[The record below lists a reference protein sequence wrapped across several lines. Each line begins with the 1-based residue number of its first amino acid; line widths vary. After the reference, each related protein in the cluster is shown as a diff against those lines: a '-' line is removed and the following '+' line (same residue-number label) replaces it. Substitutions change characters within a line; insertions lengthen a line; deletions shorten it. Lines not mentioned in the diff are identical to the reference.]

1 MTLTTPVL
9 DVLLRL
15 GLALLLGGV
24 VGFERER
31 DSQPAG
37 LRTHMI
43 LVLGACLAAIIS
55 EEMGARFGSDPPT
68 RLAAQVI
75 SGIGFL
81 GAGAILR
88 FGFNIKGLT
97 TATTLWTM
105 AIVGLAVGFGYY
117 LLAALTTVFMIIIL
131 TIMNVI
137 EKKFVRINL
146 IRNIVV
152 DVDYQDG
159 IIRTVRK
166 AISNIAE
173 KVVSFSVRKSVRS
186 SRLRLTI
193 VAQFRRSESVEDLV
207 ELLSKI
213 EGLRS
218 IKIDQ

>member
-9 DVLLRL
+9 DILLRL
-15 GLALLLGGV
+15 GLALILGGV

-55 EEMGARFGSDPPT
+55 EEMGARFGSDPT

-81 GAGAILR
+81 GTGAILR

-117 LLAALTTVFMIIIL
+117 LLGALTTVFMIIIL

>member
-9 DVLLRL
+9 DILLRL
-15 GLALLLGGV
+15 GLALILGGV

-55 EEMGARFGSDPPT
+55 EEMGARFGSDPT
-68 RLAAQVI
+68 RLTAQVI

-117 LLAALTTVFMIIIL
+117 LLGALTTVFMIIIL

>member
-1 MTLTTPVL
+1 MIGETHITDILI
-9 DVLLRL
+9 RL
-15 GLALLLGGV
+15 SLAVLLGGV

-55 EEMGARFGSDPPT
+55 VEMGATFGSDPT
-68 RLAAQVI
+68 RVAAQVV

-88 FGFNIKGLT
+88 YGFNIKGLT

-105 AIVGLAVGFGYY
+105 AIVGLSVGFGYY
-117 LLAALTTVFMIIIL
+117 VVGVITTVFMLIIL
-131 TIMNVI
+131 TLINVV
-137 EKKFVRINL
+137 EKKFVRVNL

-152 DVDYQDG
+152 DVDYEDG
-159 IIRTVRK
+159 VIRNVRK
-166 AISNIAE
+166 TMTDIAE
-173 KVVSFSVRKSVRS
+173 KLISFSVRKSTRS
-186 SRLRLTI
+186 LRLRITI
-193 VAQFRRSESVEDLV
+193 VAQFRKTESVEDLV
-207 ELLSKI
+207 EKISKI

-218 IKIDQ
+218 IKIEQ

>member
-1 MTLTTPVL
+1 MIGQLAIQDIL
-9 DVLLRL
+9 IRL
-15 GLALLLGGV
+15 ALALLLGGV

-55 EEMGARFGSDPPT
+55 EEMGATFGSDPT
-68 RLAAQVI
+68 RLAAQVV

-105 AIVGLAVGFGYY
+105 AIVGLALGFGYY
-117 LLAALTTVFMIIIL
+117 VIAVITTAFMLIIL
-131 TIMNVI
+131 TVMNII
-137 EKKFVRINL
+137 EKKFVRTNL
-146 IRNIVV
+146 IRNVVV
-152 DVDYQDG
+152 DVDYEDG
-159 IIRTVRK
+159 VIRTVRK
-166 AISNIAE
+166 TMTEIAE
-173 KVVSFSVRKSVRS
+173 KLISFSVRKSART
-186 SRLRLTI
+186 SRLRITI
-193 VAQFRRSESVEDLV
+193 VAQFNKSESIEDLV
-207 ELLSKI
+207 EKISKI
-213 EGLRS
+213 EGLRN

>member
-1 MTLTTPVL
+1 MIGQTPITDIL
-9 DVLLRL
+9 IRL
-15 GLALLLGGV
+15 AIALLLGGV

-55 EEMGARFGSDPPT
+55 EEMGAQFGSDPT

-105 AIVGLAVGFGYY
+105 AIVGLALGFGYY
-117 LLAALTTVFMIIIL
+117 LIAVITTAFMLIIL
-131 TIMNVI
+131 TLMNVI
-137 EKKFVRINL
+137 EKKFVRTNL
-146 IRNIVV
+146 IRNVVV
-152 DVDYQDG
+152 DVDYEDG
-159 IIRTVRK
+159 VIRAVRK
-166 AISNIAE
+166 TMSEIAE
-173 KVVSFSVRKSVRS
+173 KLISFSVRKSART
-186 SRLRLTI
+186 SRLRITI
-193 VAQFRRSESVEDLV
+193 VAQFNKSESIEDLV
-207 ELLSKI
+207 EKISKI
-213 EGLRS
+213 EGLRN

>member
-9 DVLLRL
+9 DILLRL
-15 GLALLLGGV
+15 GLALILGGV

-55 EEMGARFGSDPPT
+55 EEMGARFGSDPT

-137 EKKFVRINL
+137 EKKFVRIHL

>member
-1 MTLTTPVL
+1 MLVGQTPIYDIL
-9 DVLLRL
+9 IRL
-15 GLALLLGGV
+15 ALALLFGAV
-24 VGFERER
+24 IGFERER

-55 EEMGARFGSDPPT
+55 EEMGARFGSDPT

>member
-1 MTLTTPVL
+1 MIGQLAIQDIL
-9 DVLLRL
+9 IRL
-15 GLALLLGGV
+15 ALALLLGGA

-55 EEMGARFGSDPPT
+55 EEMGAAFGSDPT
-68 RLAAQVI
+68 RLAAQVV

-105 AIVGLAVGFGYY
+105 AIVGLALGFGYY
-117 LLAALTTVFMIIIL
+117 LLAVITTVFMLIIL
-131 TIMNVI
+131 TLVNVI
-137 EKKFVRINL
+137 ENKFVRTHL
-146 IRNIVV
+146 IRNLVI
-152 DVDYQDG
+152 DVDFEEG
-159 IIRTVRK
+159 VIRTVRK
-166 AISNIAE
+166 TMSEIAE
-173 KVVSFSVRKSVRS
+173 KVISFSVRKSART
-186 SRLRLTI
+186 SRLRITI
-193 VAQFRRSESVEDLV
+193 VAQFNKSERIEDLV
-207 ELLSKI
+207 ETISKI
-213 EGLRS
+213 EGLRN

>member
-9 DVLLRL
+9 DILLRL
-15 GLALLLGGV
+15 GLALILGGV

-55 EEMGARFGSDPPT
+55 EEMGARFGSDPT

-105 AIVGLAVGFGYY
+105 AIVGLTVGFGYY
-117 LLAALTTVFMIIIL
+117 LLGALTTVFMIIIL

>member
-9 DVLLRL
+9 DILLRL
-15 GLALLLGGV
+15 GLALILGGV

-55 EEMGARFGSDPPT
+55 EEMGARFGSDPT

-117 LLAALTTVFMIIIL
+117 LLGALTTVFMIIIL

>member
-1 MTLTTPVL
+1 M
-9 DVLLRL
+9 
-15 GLALLLGGV
+15 
-24 VGFERER
+24 
-31 DSQPAG
+31 
-37 LRTHMI
+37 
-43 LVLGACLAAIIS
+43 AAIIS
-55 EEMGARFGSDPPT
+55 EEMGARFGSDPT

-117 LLAALTTVFMIIIL
+117 LLGALTTVFMIIIL

>member
-1 MTLTTPVL
+1 MTLNTPVL
-9 DVLLRL
+9 DILLRL
-15 GLALLLGGV
+15 GLALILGGV

-55 EEMGARFGSDPPT
+55 EEMGARFGSDPT

-117 LLAALTTVFMIIIL
+117 LLGALTTVFMIIIL

-166 AISNIAE
+166 AISNIAV

>member
-9 DVLLRL
+9 DILLRL
-15 GLALLLGGV
+15 GLALILGGV

-55 EEMGARFGSDPPT
+55 EEMGARFGSDPT

-81 GAGAILR
+81 GVGAILR

-117 LLAALTTVFMIIIL
+117 LLGALTTVFMIIIL

>member
-1 MTLTTPVL
+1 MTLQTPVHIL
-9 DVLLRL
+9 LLRL
-15 GLALLLGGV
+15 TLATFLGSV

-55 EEMGARFGSDPPT
+55 EEMGARFGSDPT

>member
-1 MTLTTPVL
+1 MIGQLAIQDIL
-9 DVLLRL
+9 IRL
-15 GLALLLGGV
+15 ALALLLGGI

-55 EEMGARFGSDPPT
+55 EEMGASFGSDPT
-68 RLAAQVI
+68 RLAAQVV

-105 AIVGLAVGFGYY
+105 AIVGLALGFGYY
-117 LLAALTTVFMIIIL
+117 VLAVITTGFMLIVL
-131 TIMNVI
+131 TIMNIV
-137 EKKFVRINL
+137 EKKFVRTNL
-146 IRNIVV
+146 IRNVVV
-152 DVDYQDG
+152 DVDYEDG
-159 IIRTVRK
+159 VIRTVRK
-166 AISNIAE
+166 TMTEIAE
-173 KVVSFSVRKSVRS
+173 KLISFSVRKSART
-186 SRLRLTI
+186 SRLRITI
-193 VAQFRRSESVEDLV
+193 VAQFNKSESIEDLV
-207 ELLSKI
+207 EKISKI
-213 EGLRS
+213 EGLRN

>member
-9 DVLLRL
+9 DILLRL
-15 GLALLLGGV
+15 GLALILGGV

-55 EEMGARFGSDPPT
+55 EEMGARFGSDPT

-117 LLAALTTVFMIIIL
+117 LLGALTTVFMIIIL
-131 TIMNVI
+131 TIMSVI

>member
-1 MTLTTPVL
+1 M
-9 DVLLRL
+9 LLGQKPIYEILIRL
-15 GLALLLGGV
+15 SLALIFGAV

-43 LVLGACLAAIIS
+43 LVLGSCLAAIIS
-55 EEMGARFGSDPPT
+55 EEMGALFGSDPT

-88 FGFNIKGLT
+88 LGFNIKGLT

-117 LLAALTTVFMIIIL
+117 VLGAVTTVFMLIIL
-131 TIMNVI
+131 TVVNVI
-137 EKKFVRINL
+137 EKKFVRINM

-152 DVDYQDG
+152 DVDNYDG
-159 IIRTVRK
+159 VIRTVRK
-166 AISNIAE
+166 TISNIAE
-173 KVVSFSVRKSVRS
+173 KVNSFSVRKSVRS
-186 SRLRLTI
+186 SRLRITI
-193 VAQFRRSESVEDLV
+193 VAQFRKTESIEDLV
-207 ELLSKI
+207 EVVSKI
-213 EGLRS
+213 EGLRNL
-218 IKIDQ
+218 KIDQ

>member
-55 EEMGARFGSDPPT
+55 EEMGARFGSDPT

-117 LLAALTTVFMIIIL
+117 LLGALTTVFMIIIL

>member
-1 MTLTTPVL
+1 MMTGQLTL
-9 DVLLRL
+9 EDVLIRL
-15 GLALLLGGV
+15 ALALLLGGV

-43 LVLGACLAAIIS
+43 LVLGACLTAIIS
-55 EEMGARFGSDPPT
+55 EEMGVRFGSEPT
-68 RLAAQVI
+68 RIGAQVV

-105 AIVGLAVGFGYY
+105 AIVGLALGFGYY
-117 LLAALTTVFMIIIL
+117 AIAVITTAFMLIIL
-131 TIMNVI
+131 TVMNII
-137 EKKFVRINL
+137 EKKFVRTNL

-152 DVDYQDG
+152 DVDYEEG
-159 IIRTVRK
+159 VIRAVRK
-166 AISNIAE
+166 TMTEIAE
-173 KVVSFSVRKSVRS
+173 KLISFSVRKSTRT
-186 SRLRLTI
+186 SRLRITN
-193 VAQFRRSESVEDLV
+193 VAQFRKTESIEDLV
-207 ELLSKI
+207 EKISKI
-213 EGLRS
+213 EGLRN

>member
-55 EEMGARFGSDPPT
+55 EEMGARFGSDPT

>member
-9 DVLLRL
+9 DILLRL
-15 GLALLLGGV
+15 GLALILGGV

-55 EEMGARFGSDPPT
+55 EEMGARFGSDPT